1 MPEGITGLRPPLQFT
16 PGEPMLTHN
25 NGEEPRSTRQILAG
39 YGMNPLFLNHFFDPD
54 GTWIYSDP
62 EFNPY
67 DYTGDQLFKELRKRL
82 AIPYKLG
89 QAVLIEGHKDFNVHT
104 WRHIKWVKTKSQQ
117 LLGEAGYLDA
127 QTLDNAVLVAAIHD
141 IGNMIGRQW
150 HEEFSVQ
157 LAPNILPRLLEDT
170 SLWDAIYSGVLHHNE
185 NNYRARNYANQPFDV
200 RQAILAAENT
210 PVSNAV
216 LMADKMHIGTDR
228 VWWTSKNKERIYN
241 HPHSEGNL
249 NTQTSHVGF
258 SPDRNTFV
266 WKLQF
271 RPEFE
276 DDEAASLN
284 NAVYLNGNGK
294 YQPHASERVR
304 LNPDDEFSPIDP
316 LKACRQIINIY
327 GPQVPGGINR
337 IVLTIDAAFQLFPG
351 LESLE
356 FRYVDKQG
364 DVIFERIFTP
374 VTTDEILEEFAMMN
388 APTK

>member
-16 PGEPMLTHN
+16 PGEPMLTQN

-89 QAVLIEGHKDFNVHT
+89 QAVLIEGHKDFNV
-104 WRHIKWVKTKSQQ
+104 
-117 LLGEAGYLDA
+117 
-127 QTLDNAVLVAAIHD
+127 
-141 IGNMIGRQW
+141 
-150 HEEFSVQ
+150 Q

-170 SLWDAIYSGVLHHNE
+170 SRWDAIYSGVLHHNE

-337 IVLTIDAAFQLFPG
+337 IGLTIDAAFQLFPG